1 MIIWVFRVALFII
14 AKTRKQP
21 EYPSV
26 GEWISKLW
34 YFQMMKYYSVPKWN
48 ELSSHEKTWGGNLK
62 VNKVNLRRLH
72 SCIIATNMPFWKTKN
87 YGDSKKIRN
96 SPGLEAGEKG

>member
-1 MIIWVFRVALFII
+1 
-14 AKTRKQP
+14 
-21 EYPSV
+21 
-26 GEWISKLW
+26 
-34 YFQMMKYYSVPKWN
+34 MKRR
-48 ELSSHEKTWGGNLK
+48 GGNLK

-72 SCIIATNMPFWKTKN
+72 NCIIATNMPFWKTKN